1 MNKCTAG
8 TQAKRPQLIGLL
20 TKAGCMG
27 LAAWAIALGCG
38 CGEGDVR
45 FGGLKVRKVTVRP
58 VTIYGMNLDA
68 SATPEQVAFSA
79 LQAIRDDFQA
89 ENGEERAKAI
99 DAQFDLAA
107 AGLIAKRNRTK
118 LDNDEWV
125 HDVVYH
131 WTPTIAYYA
140 GDFPK
145 TLEEAQGR
153 LVRREGKDD
162 EIELAMKVADPSG
175 NANAAAVMRIFLA
188 KDTGMWRVLH
198 FGFDRAREIRTAS
211 AGKE

>member
-1 MNKCTAG
+1 MV
-8 TQAKRPQLIGLL
+8 
-20 TKAGCMG
+20 GCIG
-27 LAAWAIALGCG
+27 LAAWAIMLGCG

-58 VTIYGMNLDA
+58 VSLYGMNLDA
-68 SATPEQVAFSA
+68 SATPEQVAFAA

-89 ENGEERAKAI
+89 KTGEERAKAL

-131 WTPTIAYYA
+131 WTPTVSHYV
-140 GDFPK
+140 GDFPRAMDD
-145 TLEEAQGR
+145 AQGR
-153 LVRREGKDD
+153 LVRRAGKDD

-175 NANAAAVMRIFLA
+175 EANAAAVMRIFLA
-188 KDTGMWRVLH
+188 KDAGMWRVLH
-198 FGFDRAREIRTAS
+198 FGFDRAREIRTAET
-211 AGKE
+211 GKE